1 MDMAGRIRRADD
13 AGRDLPPKGERCRL
27 SGCPLAGLGDPRCE
41 MCSGPVAWKDADGNP
56 QGRARSCSSCAMD
69 GLGLPVCWA
78 ACPGPRDD
86 LANDGQCMVR
96 LGGMNGDDGM
106 ARFVGGHMAVDALAW
121 TRGRG
126 SASHDGTMARLAASR
141 MLAMDSASWTAFR
154 KAVDADDRE
163 GMARAAQMPRSAFS
177 PGSDALKLAR
187 QATRLDARHW
197 EVVRLLAA
205 ERSQSDVA
213 RMTGG
218 LSKQAVNTMLRRIAK
233 RHDWVAR
240 LVYYNGG
247 AHVKP
252 REVYSKDG
260 TLSTKKYQGKNSV
273 RRAERT

>member
-1 MDMAGRIRRADD
+1 M
-13 AGRDLPPKGERCRL
+13 
-27 SGCPLAGLGDPRCE
+27 
-41 MCSGPVAWKDADGNP
+41 
-56 QGRARSCSSCAMD
+56 
-69 GLGLPVCWA
+69 CWA

-86 LANDGQCMVR
+86 FGTDGQSMVT
-96 LGGMNGDDGM
+96 LGAMAGDEG
-106 ARFVGGHMAVDALAW
+106 VGVYLASRMAVDALAW
-121 TRGRG
+121 ARGRG
-126 SASHDGTMARLAASR
+126 SASRDGTMARLAASR

-163 GMARAAQMPRSAFS
+163 GMAKAAQMPRSAFA

-240 LVYYNGG
+240 LVYTGG

-252 REVYSKDG
+252 REVYSKDW
-260 TLSTKKYQGKNSV
+260 TPVNKKISRKNSV